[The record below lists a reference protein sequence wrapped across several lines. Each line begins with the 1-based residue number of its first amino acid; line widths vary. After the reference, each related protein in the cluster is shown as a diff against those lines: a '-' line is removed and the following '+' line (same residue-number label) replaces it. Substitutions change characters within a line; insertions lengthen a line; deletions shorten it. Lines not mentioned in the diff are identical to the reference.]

1 MVRLQQKSGLFRNL
15 SQMAPRSFKCR
26 ISDRYSMDT
35 FSLPSL
41 TNGFYPAGR
50 FHLHHRHP
58 TTRSPTIYLSKLH
71 KVFFQI
77 SNCICPNSKLH
88 LFKLLNVFVQITNI
102 VTIIWQM
109 VSTWLV
115 FLSSWQM
122 FLPSFVCTYLSKLK
136 IYWLQLR
143 KIFVQ
148 IAISW
153 QMVYSRL
160 ASLSSARSAWTH
172 PPTHPKPILAIS
184 KVSFTS
190 TVSLFKMYLSKL
202 INVFVKIDK
211 SICTNPTGHRGG
223 VGHFKGFFQIGRLS
237 LSWGFLQSTLVSST
251 SGSERQAA
259 DINGNIFHVHRSM

>member
-1 MVRLQQKSGLFRNL
+1 
-15 SQMAPRSFKCR
+15 MAPRSFKSR
-26 ISDRYSMDT
+26 MSDRYSMDT
-35 FSLPSL
+35 FSFPSL

-58 TTRSPTIYLSKLH
+58 TTRSRTIYLSKLH

-122 FLPSFVCTYLSKLK
+122 FLPSFVQIYQNWKYICCNCEKYLYKLQSVDK
-136 IYWLQLR
+136 W
-143 KIFVQ
+143 F
-148 IAISW
+148 IAGW
-153 QMVYSRL
+153 PLFHLHDRHG
-160 ASLSSARSAWTH
+160 TH
-172 PPTHPKPILAIS
+172 PPPTHPWTILAIS

-237 LSWGFLQSTLVSST
+237 LLRISSKHFGFLDIWVRAASSWYQWEYISRPSINVSIK
-251 SGSERQAA
+251 GMEK
-259 DINGNIFHVHRSM
+259 